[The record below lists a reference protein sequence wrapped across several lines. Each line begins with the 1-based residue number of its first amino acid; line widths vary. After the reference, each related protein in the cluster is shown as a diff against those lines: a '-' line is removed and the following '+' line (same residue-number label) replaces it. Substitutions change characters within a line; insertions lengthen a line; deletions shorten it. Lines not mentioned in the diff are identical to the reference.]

1 MGGDLDTKKSFL
13 YIFCFFNFLLFLYTK
28 MGLQQ
33 PQEKER
39 ETGSPDHISILSA
52 PGIKLKFMS
61 PFICDINILT
71 PRPLFLSF
79 SPSENGNHISVCGL
93 ENE

>member
-1 MGGDLDTKKSFL
+1 
-13 YIFCFFNFLLFLYTK
+13 

-39 ETGSPDHISILSA
+39 ETGSPDHLSILSA
-52 PGIKLKFMS
+52 PGIKLRFMS

-71 PRPLFLSF
+71 PRPLFLSLLQKM
-79 SPSENGNHISVCGL
+79 EITLVCAALRMNDQTG
-93 ENE
+93 